1 MAGKDELRRW
11 ADNLRLAADHLDGCL
26 IVGGVLYE
34 AAKRE
39 VKRVDDEMYAAHCEK
54 ARDAWD
60 RALGKGAER
69 VG

>member
-1 MAGKDELRRW
+1 MPDTGNLRKW
-11 ADNLRLAADHLDGCL
+11 ARNLRLAADQLDGCP
-26 IVGGVLYE
+26 IVGGVLYD

-39 VKRVDDEMYAAHCEK
+39 VERVADEMYAAHCEK

-60 RALGKGAER
+60 QALGKGAER